1 MKKYTKI
8 SNGMPKIF
16 IISILHMSDTRFI
29 ILGVGLIFSGI
40 IFLSIFG
47 NQSAEITL
55 QEEFSECFEYHDD
68 SPPTEIDCDT
78 ASKNKMIIFV
88 ITTLLIVCG
97 IVSLVKGI
105 KGRWD
110 QDVKPED
117 MVGPGSSFDTPDEP
131 DNTDQND
138 SK

>member
-1 MKKYTKI
+1 
-8 SNGMPKIF
+8 MPKIF
-16 IISILHMSDTRFI
+16 KISIWFVSDTRFI
-29 ILGVGLIFSGI
+29 ILGIGLIFSGI
-40 IFLSIFG
+40 IFLSVFG
-47 NQSAEITL
+47 SQSTEIAL
-55 QEEFSECFEYHDD
+55 QEEFSKCFEYYDD

-78 ASKNKMIIFV
+78 ASGNKMIIFV

-97 IVSLVKGI
+97 IVSLVKGM

-117 MVGPGSSFDTPDEP
+117 MVGPGNSFDTRDDRDDPDHS
-131 DNTDQND
+131 D

>member
-1 MKKYTKI
+1 
-8 SNGMPKIF
+8 MPKIF
-16 IISILHMSDTRFI
+16 IISILLVSDTRFI

-40 IFLSIFG
+40 IFLSVFG
-47 NQSAEITL
+47 SQSAEITL
-55 QEEFSECFEYHDD
+55 QEEFSKCFEYHDD
-68 SPPTEIDCDT
+68 SPPTEIDCET
-78 ASKNKMIIFV
+78 ASENKMIIFT

-117 MVGPGSSFDTPDEP
+117 MVGPGSSFDTRDDRDDPDHS
-131 DNTDQND
+131 D

>member
-1 MKKYTKI
+1 MKRYFQI

-16 IISILHMSDTRFI
+16 KISICLVSDTRFI
-29 ILGVGLIFSGI
+29 ILGIGLVFSGI
-40 IFLSIFG
+40 IFLSVFG
-47 NQSAEITL
+47 SQTTEISL
-55 QEEFSECFEYHDD
+55 QEGFSECFEYHDD

-78 ASKNKMIIFV
+78 ATENKMMIFA
-88 ITTLLIVCG
+88 ITALLIVCG

-117 MVGPGSSFDTPDEP
+117 MVGPSGSFDTRDGPNDS
-131 DNTDQND
+131 DQND
-138 SK
+138 TK